1 MNAFSMRRALAGFL
15 VVLAGLGAAA
25 APANAWTEVSA
36 PATQKRLALEQGQSR
51 VIEVAKPF
59 ATLAVADPERAQV
72 VATSN
77 RSFFVRGKA
86 PGSTTLIICDAAG
99 EMIDLIEIDVTV
111 SLQALRADLDRI
123 LPGEDITA
131 YPVFDGVM
139 LDGNVTTI
147 AAADMALKIA
157 ERHVPGGVAN
167 ALEIR
172 QSQQVM
178 LEVRFIEASRDVVK
192 ELGVGTATSVNGG
205 FDIITGGGELGGGLV
220 SGLAAQALASGGL
233 DLGSSRLDLTL
244 RALEE
249 EGVVRTLAEPNL
261 VAMSGDTASFLAGG
275 EFPVPVSGADETVT
289 IQFREFGISLAFT
302 PTVRGD
308 DIIALRVRPEV
319 SSLDTRN
326 GIRANGF
333 EVPALTVRRADTNV
347 ELRDGQAFAI
357 AGLLQNNYANDAR
370 KTPWL
375 SNVPVLG
382 ALFSSRRYQK
392 SETELVIIVIP
403 RLVQPAA
410 HPDLIATP
418 LDAFAEPGEA
428 DLFLMGRQTLPARPD
443 APFAHTE

>member
-1 MNAFSMRRALAGFL
+1 MSHRFYHGWLAGC
-15 VVLAGLGAAA
+15 LAVMAGVAMVP
-25 APANAWTEVSA
+25 APAQAWTEVIA
-36 PATQKRLALEQGQSR
+36 PASQKRLALEQGQSR
-51 VIEVAKPF
+51 VIEVERPF

-99 EMIDLIEIDVTV
+99 DMIDLIEIDVTV
-111 SLQALRADLDRI
+111 SLEALRADLERI
-123 LPGEDITA
+123 LPGEAITA

-192 ELGVGTATSVNGG
+192 EIGIGTRVSEPGS
-205 FDIITGGGELGGGLV
+205 FDFISESGLV
-220 SGLAAQALASGGL
+220 SGLAEKALGSGGF
-233 DLGSSRLDLTL
+233 DIGASRLDLTL

-275 EFPVPVSGADETVT
+275 EFPVPVSGGDDTVT

-302 PTVRGD
+302 PTVRAD

-319 SSLDTRN
+319 SSLDNRN

-392 SETELVIIVIP
+392 SETELIIIVIP
-403 RLVQPAA
+403 RLVQPAP
-410 HPDLIATP
+410 HPDMIATP
-418 LDAFAEPGEA
+418 LEVFAEPGEA
-428 DLFLMGRQTLPARPD
+428 ELFVLGRQTVPARPP
-443 APFAHTE
+443 APFAQRH